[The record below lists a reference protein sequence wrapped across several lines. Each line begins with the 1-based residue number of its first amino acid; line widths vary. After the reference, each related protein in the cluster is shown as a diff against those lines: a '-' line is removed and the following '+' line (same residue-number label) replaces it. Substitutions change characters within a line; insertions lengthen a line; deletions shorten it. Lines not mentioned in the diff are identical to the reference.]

1 MLEVVTKWEKTVSNN
16 NPTSTRDGVIGQDGS
31 EVITVDQATGA
42 EFARY
47 PVAGK
52 KEAAA
57 AVADARSVAAAW
69 WDLGFEGRAER
80 LRAWRREI
88 AVSGEE
94 GAALIH
100 TENGKPLDEARV
112 EVLGILEH
120 VQYAIE
126 NAERVLGRRE
136 LPGSHTVPNQRAWLE
151 YQPYGVVGVIG
162 PWNFPLLT
170 PGAILIEAIAAGNAA
185 ILKPSQITP
194 GVGEWLV
201 RTWQRAVPDLP
212 SVLQTLNGFGA
223 TGGALIEAGLNKL
236 AFTGSVTTG
245 KTVAAQCAQTLT
257 PVLLELGGKDG
268 VVVAEDA
275 DLDEAAKHVVWGAMQ
290 NTGHGCISLE
300 VAYVVES
307 VHDEFV
313 EKVSELAK
321 QVRVGSGEDAEIG
334 PVPLPTQIP
343 IIREHIRDA
352 LERGATATVGGLDAV
367 GDRYVTPTVLVG
379 VTPDSLAATEETF
392 GPTLAVVKVAD
403 TEEAIAHINASRYG
417 LGSAVFSRDRGEAIA
432 RQLRVGMTS
441 VNDAL
446 VFSMN
451 PAVPFGGRG
460 DSGYGRKQGEEG
472 LREFAYPHSFTA
484 KTGPAQFSASTFGRP
499 AGAIEGALAGVRDMI
514 LAEGDKKAA

>member
-1 MLEVVTKWEKTVSNN
+1 MTN
-16 NPTSTRDGVIGQDGS
+16 NPPKITRDGVIGYDGS
-31 EVITVDQATGA
+31 EVVTVDQATGA

-47 PVAGK
+47 PAAGK
-52 KEAAA
+52 EEAAA
-57 AVADARSVAAAW
+57 AVGAARSVSGPW
-69 WDLGFEGRAER
+69 WDLGFEGRAEQ
-80 LRAWRREI
+80 LRAWRREM

-94 GAALIH
+94 GVALIH
-100 TENGKPLDEARV
+100 AENGKPLDEARV

-120 VQYAIE
+120 VQYAVE

-136 LPGSHTVPNQRAWLE
+136 VPGSRTVPNQHAWVE

-170 PGAILIEAIAAGNAA
+170 PGAILVEAIAAGNAA

-194 GVGEWLV
+194 GIGEWLV
-201 RTWQRAVPDLP
+201 RTWRRAVPDFP
-212 SVLQTLNGFGA
+212 DVLQCLNGFGA
-223 TGGALIEAGLNKL
+223 TGQALIESGLNKL
-236 AFTGSVTTG
+236 AFTGSVNTG

-268 VVVAEDA
+268 VIVAEDA
-275 DLDEAAKHVVWGAMQ
+275 DLDEAAEHIVWGAIQ

-307 VHDEFV
+307 VHDAFV
-313 EKVSELAK
+313 EKISDLAR
-321 QVRVGSGEDAEIG
+321 QVRVGSDEDAEIG

-352 LERGATATVGGLDAV
+352 LDRGATATVGGLDAV
-367 GDRYVTPTVLVG
+367 GERYVTPTILVG
-379 VTPDSLAATEETF
+379 VSPDALAVTEETF
-392 GPTLAVVKVAD
+392 GPTLAVVKVTD
-403 TEEAIAHINASRYG
+403 TEEAVAHINSGRYG
-417 LGSAVFSRDRGEAIA
+417 LGSAVFSRGRGEDIA
-432 RQLRVGMTS
+432 RRLRVGMTS
-441 VNDAL
+441 INDAL
-446 VFSMN
+446 VFSIN

-484 KTGPAQFSASTFGRP
+484 KTGPAQFSATTFGRP
-499 AGAIEGALAGVRDMI
+499 AGAMAGALAGVRNGI
-514 LAEGDKKAA
+514 LAESGEQTD